1 EAHLDEGLA
10 TWAAARA
17 VTRLQEPP
25 SPVLEAFGVPFAL
38 RLSRPLPEGEAQ
50 DALDQA
56 VFSRSD
62 PTLRESWRAL
72 DDAAV
77 RTNAYSR
84 TALLLESVA
93 RTTGEQPLTAAV
105 AEYARRFAF
114 RHPTTRDFLDVVGEV
129 ASVEARSLLERGW
142 ASAGTADFAVTKAD
156 TARMRPPAGFLG
168 EGPRR
173 AWAAP
178 VPGGGAWE
186 STVVVQRLGELP
198 WPVEVELRFEG
209 GHVVK
214 RTWDG
219 HGEWIR
225 YRATG
230 PRLLS
235 AVVDPGRACLLDVNR
250 LNDGL
255 ATEPDPTAARA
266 WGHRLRFLAQNVLE
280 LFALVAAL
288 PGAVR

>member
-1 EAHLDEGLA
+1 VG
-10 TWAAARA
+10 
-17 VTRLQEPP
+17 
-25 SPVLEAFGVPFAL
+25 
-38 RLSRPLPEGEAQ
+38 
-50 DALDQA
+50 
-56 VFSRSD
+56 
-62 PTLRESWRAL
+62 
-72 DDAAV
+72 
-77 RTNAYSR
+77 
-84 TALLLESVA
+84 
-93 RTTGEQPLTAAV
+93 
-105 AEYARRFAF
+105 EYARRFAF
-114 RHPTTRDFLDVVGEV
+114 RHPTTQDFLDVVGEV
-129 ASVEARSLLERGW
+129 AGEEARALLERGW
-142 ASAGTADFAVTKAD
+142 ASAGPADYAVTKAE
-156 TARMRPPAGFLG
+156 TARTRPPAGFLG

-178 VPGGGAWE
+178 AGRGGAWE
-186 STVVVQRLGELP
+186 STVVVQRLGEIS
-198 WPVEVELRFEG
+198 WPVEVVLRFEG

-219 HGEWIR
+219 RGEWIR

-235 AVVDPGRACLLDVNR
+235 AVVDPGHACLLDVNR

-266 WGHRLRFLAQNVLE
+266 WGHRFRFLAQNLLE